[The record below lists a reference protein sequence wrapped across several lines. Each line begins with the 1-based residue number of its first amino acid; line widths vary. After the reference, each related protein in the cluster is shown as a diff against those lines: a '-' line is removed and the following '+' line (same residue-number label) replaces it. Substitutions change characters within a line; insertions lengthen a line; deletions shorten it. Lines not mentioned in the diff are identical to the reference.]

1 MNNTRTTILSTAAAL
16 FAARGFDALSMRDIA
31 GACQI
36 KAPSLYNHFSDK
48 KSLYQ
53 ETLQFVF
60 EGHAASLLACLHG
73 DEPAQ
78 EKLGEFI
85 RLICQ
90 RLDEQP
96 VFRQLFM
103 RELVEQDEERSKFLV
118 NVVMKDTCD
127 ALHAVFLDINPA
139 CDPHFLTTSLV
150 GLVIFHFQIN
160 PMRPYLPGGS
170 KEAQSV
176 DYLATNIQALI
187 TPALIS
193 KALTQPAT
201 DEPLQAITG

>member
-1 MNNTRTTILSTAAAL
+1 MNSTRNIILSTAAEL
-16 FAARGFDALSMRDIA
+16 FAAKGFDAISMRDIA
-31 GACQI
+31 SACQI

-48 KSLYQ
+48 KSLYK

-73 DEPAQ
+73 DRPAE

-85 RLICQ
+85 RLICL

-127 ALHAVFLDINPA
+127 ALHAVFLGINPA

-170 KEAQSV
+170 EDTQSV
-176 DYLATNIQALI
+176 DYLATNIL
-187 TPALIS
+187 ALIS
-193 KALTQPAT
+193 HSLEQPV
-201 DEPLQAITG
+201 EPR